1 MRAPLNQCGSPQTAS
16 GAVKKVKSPKAAAVA
31 HAERIIETRAALLY
45 RDRKQ
50 AAHCMKIVFFARLRI
65 I

>member
-1 MRAPLNQCGSPQTAS
+1 MRAPLNQCSSPQTAS
-16 GAVKKVKSPKAAAVA
+16 GAVKKVKSPKAAAA

-45 RDRKQ
+45 RERKQ
-50 AAHCMKIVFFARLRI
+50 AAHCMKIGFFARLRI